1 MPHRVEHST
10 GNLMKSSV
18 SSVAVGVP
26 RARQQEAP
34 SLKYWLLRRAIR
46 ARQPRV
52 LLRTNM
58 YSCGRTGGRAGPL
71 RTACLQSRCWGRVRP
86 TCTRGRNG
94 LATQIQQTSTRVPTR
109 SASILSLPPA
119 SDEHNSNEL
128 QIKCNRDK
136 KTRTSR
142 TSRRQERRSLS
153 RMWRRAAVPRGRSS
167 RLPLGM
173 TVQEITGL

>member
-58 YSCGRTGGRAGPL
+58 YSCGRTGGRAGGQGL
-71 RTACLQSRCWGRVRP
+71 YARRVYKA
-86 TCTRGRNG
+86 GAG
-94 LATQIQQTSTRVPTR
+94 G
-109 SASILSLPPA
+109 A
-119 SDEHNSNEL
+119 SDLPAPAAGMASPR
-128 QIKCNRDK
+128 KY
-136 KTRTSR
+136 SR
-142 TSRRQERRSLS
+142 PRLASLL
-153 RMWRRAAVPRGRSS
+153 VQPRF
-167 RLPLGM
+167 
-173 TVQEITGL
+173 